1 METQNVLS
9 AVQCQ
14 TRKRES
20 TTRTCTL
27 RSRSPPSR
35 KCTLRS
41 RSPHVTG
48 AGHHQRL
55 RRDPTRHGVHVGHA
69 SSSSGGHGITA
80 VTRKS
85 QPGRSALPTRPGVR
99 VGLASSSSG
108 GHGITAVTRKSQPR
122 WSDVESDDDPPDC
135 AEGPAWELLKA
146 TLAEGEARQED
157 EAASQKFEKSEVRQ
171 YQTVA
176 QSRKVWF
183 GEETLDKP
191 APAQKPSFAEFVRF
205 VKNVRC
211 AAETVQDTWPERV
224 EQIAE
229 ALPEM
234 VFPEMNAWHADFRLG
249 VCICSLNCVDQLKL
263 TLPLLLFNLMPQA
276 GIARVYLLISESD
289 EDTIHWLLEA
299 MTAPLH
305 MRLLMVCMVKE
316 ATWHYAEWHNF
327 IIDFAAKDGATVVN
341 LFNLLNHSMQ

>member
-1 METQNVLS
+1 
-9 AVQCQ
+9 
-14 TRKRES
+14 
-20 TTRTCTL
+20 
-27 RSRSPPSR
+27 
-35 KCTLRS
+35 
-41 RSPHVTG
+41 
-48 AGHHQRL
+48 
-55 RRDPTRHGVHVGHA
+55 
-69 SSSSGGHGITA
+69 
-80 VTRKS
+80 
-85 QPGRSALPTRPGVR
+85 
-99 VGLASSSSG
+99 
-108 GHGITAVTRKSQPR
+108 
-122 WSDVESDDDPPDC
+122 VESDDDPPDC

-234 VFPEMNAWHADFRLG
+234 VFPEMKAWHADFRLG

>member
-9 AVQCQ
+9 TVQCQ
-14 TRKRES
+14 THKKRMP
-20 TTRTCTL
+20 TRECTL
-27 RSRSPPSR
+27 RSRSPPR
-35 KCTLRS
+35 KWTLRS

-48 AGHHQRL
+48 ASHGQRL
-55 RRDPTRHGVHVGHA
+55 RQDPTSHGVRAGHA

-80 VTRKS
+80 ATRKP
-85 QPGRSALPTRPGVR
+85 QPRLSALPTRHGVR

-108 GHGITAVTRKSQPR
+108 GHGITAVTRKSRGPR
-122 WSDVESDDDPPDC
+122 WSDEESDDDPPGY
-135 AEGPAWELLKA
+135 AEGVLTCLLA
-146 TLAEGEARQED
+146 ARQED
-157 EAASQKFEKSEVRQ
+157 AAASNKFEKREVRQ
-171 YQTVA
+171 YRTVD
-176 QSRKVWF
+176 QSRGVWV
-183 GEETLDKP
+183 GEETLTRP
-191 APAQKPSFAEFVRF
+191 ATAKKPSFAEFVRF

-211 AAETVQDTWPERV
+211 AAETVQGTWPERV
-224 EQIAE
+224 DQIAE

-234 VFPEMNAWHADFRLG
+234 VFPEMKAWHDDFRLG
-249 VCICSLNCVDQLKL
+249 VCICSLNCLDQLKS

-276 GIARVYLLISESD
+276 GLARVYLLISESD
-289 EDTIHWLLEA
+289 KETLEWLLEA